1 MILDHFT
8 KDVAYAV
15 RSLARSRGF
24 TIAAVLTLAVGIGAA
39 TAIYSVVD
47 TILLRPLPF
56 PDSDRLVRLVENY
69 AIPNRQ
75 QMFQRGLTHQE
86 FLDWRAKTR
95 TLVDATALVGMSQRM
110 VKTPDGAAGLWGAM
124 AAANVFEL
132 LQVKAMLGRVL
143 GPGDEASP
151 DVVVLSN
158 DTWQRYYHSDP
169 AIVGKALEFRTGAL
183 LAPIPARLLT
193 VMGVLPADFE
203 SPTGPLDFYTPIALD
218 PSKRSP
224 QVTMIARLAPGVSVQ
239 AATDEATTMGN
250 AIRPPWPTD
259 VMPLTGPRFEIQSL
273 KERTVAT
280 LRPALRLLLAAVVV
294 VLMIVCANVANLL
307 LARGTVMQRDV
318 AVRLAIGASRA
329 DILRQVLIESLV
341 LAVGGGVLGALLG
354 AAGVSMV
361 KQLATVDAPG
371 VFRLMFGST
380 ILPRAG
386 EVGVNFRVFAIAFT
400 IAAITSVV
408 FGILPALRLSR
419 TNHLQAMGSRGGGA
433 ARGEARLRGALV
445 MGQLVLA
452 TVLLVGAGLLVN
464 SFMRLSTFDK
474 GYDPSNVLAINL
486 LFPDQYS
493 TARKAET
500 IETLLTRFRASP
512 NVRAAGFARHGLLIG
527 EELTIGN
534 FVPPGKTLEEMTT
547 ERFRVRAVSDG
558 FLTAMGV
565 PLLEGR
571 DLSPADS
578 AMAQPVVAMNR
589 SAAQR
594 LFGATSAAGQV
605 VDWHVGKNQAQ
616 MTVAGVFADVRQE
629 SATDVL
635 VPEIFVDYRQWL
647 HLQELWGDPPQR
659 QNEWVIGFLS
669 FALRTA
675 GDPSA
680 AVPAVREVVR
690 VVDPNIGIDAI
701 VPMVRLEASSFARE
715 RFYAVVLGVFAG
727 VAGLLAAIGIY
738 GVLSYAV
745 VQRTNEIGVRM
756 ALGAQRGQVLGLM
769 MRQGLLLAAAG
780 VLLGLICAAVG
791 ARSLQ
796 SLLFGV
802 APLDAA
808 TFGAVAAAFALVA
821 AAASYLPA
829 RRATKV
835 DPVVALRAE

>member
-1 MILDHFT
+1 MILDDFAR
-8 KDVAYAV
+8 DVTYAV

-24 TIAAVLTLAVGIGAA
+24 TVAAVLTLAIGIGAA
-39 TAIYSVVD
+39 TAIYSIVD

-69 AIPNRQ
+69 TIPNRT
-75 QMFQRGLTHQE
+75 QMFQWGISHQE
-86 FLDWRAKTR
+86 FLDWRVKTK

-132 LQVKAMLGRVL
+132 LHVSAMLGRTL
-143 GPGDEASP
+143 GPGDEAAP
-151 DVVVLSN
+151 DVVVLSY
-158 DTWQRYYHSDP
+158 DTWQRHYHSDP

-183 LAPIPARLLT
+183 LAPIPPRFLT
-193 VMGVLPADFE
+193 VVGVLPADFE
-203 SPTGPLDFYTPIALD
+203 FPTEPLDFYTPIVLD

-224 QVTMIARLAPGVSVQ
+224 QVTTIARLAPGASLQ
-239 AATDEATTMGN
+239 AATDEATIMGN
-250 AIRPPWPTD
+250 AIRPPRPADAT
-259 VMPLTGPRFEIQSL
+259 PLTGPRFEVQSL
-273 KERTVAT
+273 KERAVAT

-341 LAVGGGVLGALLG
+341 LAIGGGVLGALLG
-354 AAGVSMV
+354 AAGVTMV
-361 KQLATVDAPG
+361 KQLATVEAPG
-371 VFRLMFGST
+371 IFRLMFGST

-386 EVGVNFRVFAIAFT
+386 EVGVNFNVIAIAFT
-400 IAAITSVV
+400 ISAITSVV

-419 TNHLQAMGSRGGGA
+419 INHLQVMGSRGGGA
-433 ARGEARLRGALV
+433 ARSDARIRGALV
-445 MGQLVLA
+445 VGQLVLA

-464 SFMRLSTFDK
+464 SFMRLSTFNK
-474 GYDPSNVLAINL
+474 GYDPSDVLAVNL

-527 EELTIGN
+527 EELMIGN
-534 FVPPGKTLEEMTT
+534 FVPPGKTLEDMKT

-571 DLSPADS
+571 DLSPADV
-578 AMAQPVVAMNR
+578 AMAPPVIVMNR

-635 VPEIFVDYRQWL
+635 VPEIFVDYRHWL
-647 HLQELWGDPPQR
+647 HLQERWGDPPQR

-669 FALRTA
+669 FALRTT
-675 GDPSA
+675 GDPASV
-680 AVPAVREVVR
+680 VPATRAVIRS
-690 VVDPNIGIDAI
+690 VDPNIGIDAI
-701 VPMVRLEASSFARE
+701 VPMTRLEASSFARE

-745 VQRTNEIGVRM
+745 VQRTREIGVRM

-769 MRQGLLLAAAG
+769 MRKGLALAAAG
-780 VLLGLICAAVG
+780 VLSGLVCAAAG

-796 SLLFGV
+796 SMLFGV
-802 APLDAA
+802 APLDAT
-808 TFGAVAAAFALVA
+808 TFAAVAIAFALVA